1 MSGTPGPRGVERT
14 VILVACTFIILAG
27 IRMFSDFFGPLAI
40 SVFVAVLFTLVSKW
54 LEKKGLSPAVSGT
67 AAFVLFLL
75 CIAGIVALV
84 ILSLLPLASH
94 LPAYE
99 DALARNLQGAQV
111 AAESLGV
118 VTDGGPDYPGL
129 VRSYSGA
136 VQGLVSGIINRVVLI
151 FIVIFTT
158 FFLLLEA
165 GGYSRKIDRI
175 LHEANPALRDNIG
188 EFRQALVDYLIVR
201 TKVNLLV
208 GVLFGAVLAL
218 LGVEGAVLWG
228 FLMFI
233 MGYIPYIGFF
243 IALVP
248 PVLLAWI
255 DLGTGAAVLV
265 LAVAVLVN
273 ELAEYLLFPHLAG
286 KQLNISAT
294 VVFLSLLFWGFVL
307 GGFGILAGV
316 PLTMLVYL
324 VMKSFDETRWI
335 ADLMEADTGDG
346 HEDGTGRSS

>member
-1 MSGTPGPRGVERT
+1 MTESPGLRGAERT
-14 VILVACTFIILAG
+14 VLLVACTFIILAG
-27 IRMFSDFFGPLAI
+27 IRMFSDFFGPLVI
-40 SVFVAVLFTLVSKW
+40 SVFIAVLFTLVSGW
-54 LEKKGLSPAVSGT
+54 LQKKGLPPAVSGT
-67 AAFVLFLL
+67 LAFVLFLL
-75 CIAGIVALV
+75 CVAGIVALV
-84 ILSLLPLASH
+84 ILSVLPLVSH
-94 LPAYE
+94 IPEYE

-111 AAESLGV
+111 TAESLGV
-118 VTDGGPDYPGL
+118 VTDSGPDYPGL
-129 VRSYSGA
+129 VRTYSGA
-136 VQGLVSGIINRVVLI
+136 VQGIVSSVINRVVLL
-151 FIVIFTT
+151 FIVVFTT

-165 GGYSRKIDRI
+165 GGHSRRLDRV
-175 LHEANPALRDNIG
+175 LREVHPMLSDNLG
-188 EFRQALVDYLIVR
+188 EFRQTLVDYLIVR

-255 DLGTGAAVLV
+255 DLGVGAAVLV
-265 LAVAVLVN
+265 LVVAVIVN
-273 ELAEYLLFPHLAG
+273 ELAEYILFPHLAG

-294 VVFLSLLFWGFVL
+294 VVFLSLLFWGFIL

-324 VMKSFDETRWI
+324 VMKSYDETRWI
-335 ADLMEADTGDG
+335 ADLMEADTGEGPGD
-346 HEDGTGRSS
+346 GRSS